1 MRKTG
6 GRRKKYKQKSHT
18 RRRMKG
24 GGYKLYSY
32 KDKIDEIDTYVPL
45 YTSSADTAFGFGIK
59 PIESIFRAYKPD
71 ASGNFDPYKTLDNIK
86 FHKWWQIGL

>member
-1 MRKTG
+1 
-6 GRRKKYKQKSHT
+6 
-18 RRRMKG
+18 MKG

-32 KDKIDEIDTYVPL
+32 KDTIDGTGTSYVPL

-59 PIESIFRAYKPD
+59 PIETIFRAYKPD

-86 FHKWWQIGL
+86 FQNWWRIGL